1 MDRKTQQFT
10 VLGIGAVCIA
20 GLGFLV
26 FGVLGPEQPTANPF
40 GAADSGVDVSII
52 ADRTSAAAPEMS
64 WVVQSR
70 ADLENLTTL
79 VEDLQASLDAERQ
92 EGERQI
98 VSLRAEYDEI
108 IIQMAE
114 NIALLESAAIAGTSS
129 GPTVTVDEATGEL
142 VPVTTTPDYSDTGSE
157 FIEQRTNRR
166 VVPTPP
172 GPLGDGRRQ
181 IATTETDE
189 QDPMNA
195 QRGSFGQVFTLT
207 STESSGDGRR
217 NTLRNYI
224 PAGSYAEA
232 VVLSGADAATN
243 VVNRENPIPVLFRVT
258 GPAITAA
265 RGGRDGAR
273 VNIEGCTVQGSAIGD
288 LSSERVRVRLL
299 SLTCIA
305 RNGDVIE
312 TAISG
317 YMVGSGKEG
326 VRGQVVSREGP
337 LVTNAAIAGALQ
349 GLASA
354 VTPQPEDGI
363 DSVSEI
369 AQNAAAA
376 AGAGG
381 LQTAASTLSEYY
393 INRAEQY
400 QPVITLNGGTR
411 VELVFL
417 EGVSL
422 Q

>member
-1 MDRKTQQFT
+1 MALDRKNQQFA
-10 VLGIGAVCIA
+10 VLGIGAVCIL
-20 GLGFLV
+20 GLGYLV
-26 FGVLGPEQPTANPF
+26 FGVLGPKQPAATPF
-40 GAADSGVDVSII
+40 GASESGVDVSII
-52 ADRTSAAAPEMS
+52 ADRTSAAGPEMS
-64 WVVQSR
+64 WVTSSR
-70 ADLENLTTL
+70 AQLENLTTL

-98 VSLRAEYDEI
+98 ESLRAEYDEI
-108 IIQMAE
+108 IVQMAD
-114 NIALLESAAIAGTSS
+114 NIADLEEVAVAGLATTSTQAGEGAPVAVTTAGT
-129 GPTVTVDEATGEL
+129 V
-142 VPVTTTPDYSDTGSE
+142 PDYSDTGSE
-157 FIEQRTNRR
+157 FIEQRTRT
-166 VVPTPP
+166 VPSPP
-172 GPLGDGRRQ
+172 GPLGDGRREVA
-181 IATTETDE
+181 ATVAD
-189 QDPMNA
+189 QDVPNRS
-195 QRGSFGQVFTLT
+195 QRGDFGQEFTLT
-207 STESSGDGRR
+207 SAETTGDGRR

-265 RGGRDGAR
+265 RGGRDGAQI
-273 VNIEGCTVQGSAIGD
+273 NIEGCTVQGSAIGD

-317 YMVGSGKEG
+317 YMVGAGKEG

-349 GLASA
+349 GLAGA
-354 VTPQPEDGI
+354 VTPQAEEGV